1 MLGGSL
7 YQTYAI
13 KEAKRLGYYVISC
26 DYLPSN
32 PGHKYS
38 DEYHNVSTTDKEAV
52 LKLAKNLKGFVRNF
66 VNSGITLLV
75 VIWWNVAGDTLNGIL
90 NKTLYRY

>member
-13 KEAKRLGYYVISC
+13 KEAKRLGYYVITC

-32 PGHKYS
+32 PGHKYA

-52 LKLAKNLKGFVRNF
+52 LTLAKELKVDGAIKFLETYV
-66 VNSGITLLV
+66 
-75 VIWWNVAGDTLNGIL
+75 
-90 NKTLYRY
+90 